1 MTTLVKS
8 EFIFKALFMNIEEIE
23 RFLSRKSTDEKKY
36 VRISFKHRESIY
48 GLFLKEKDYADLK
61 SKNFWRIVPQSKLD
75 AYNQTGDA
83 SYARI
88 FNGSE
93 FSKLSSYSESFETE

>member
-1 MTTLVKS
+1 
-8 EFIFKALFMNIEEIE
+8 MNIEEIE
-23 RFLSRKSTDEKKY
+23 RFLSRGSTKGKNY

-48 GLFLKEKDYADLK
+48 GLFLVENDYSDLK

-75 AYNQTGDA
+75 AYNKTGDA

-88 FNGSE
+88 FNGSQ
-93 FSKLSSYSESFETE
+93 FSKLSSYSDSFEGQ